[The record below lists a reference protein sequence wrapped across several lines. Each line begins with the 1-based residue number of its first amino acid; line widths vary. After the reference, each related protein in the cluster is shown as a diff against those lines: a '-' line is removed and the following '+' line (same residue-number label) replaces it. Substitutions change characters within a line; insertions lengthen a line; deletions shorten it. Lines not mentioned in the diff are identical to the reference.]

1 MTPASC
7 ELYSP
12 QLHLCSRITGYLE
25 ETGKDGNRESVESI
39 GYLELVSTAFLK
51 AVVWEGNGK
60 RTGED
65 DEVKQLTKCV
75 APLWSNSIHLRG
87 SPDQPDG
94 LG

>member
-1 MTPASC
+1 M
-7 ELYSP
+7 
-12 QLHLCSRITGYLE
+12 
-25 ETGKDGNRESVESI
+25 
-39 GYLELVSTAFLK
+39 ELVSTAFLK

-60 RTGED
+60 RTGDD
-65 DEVKQLTKCV
+65 DEVEQLTRCV

>member
-1 MTPASC
+1 M
-7 ELYSP
+7 
-12 QLHLCSRITGYLE
+12 
-25 ETGKDGNRESVESI
+25 
-39 GYLELVSTAFLK
+39 ELVSAAFLK

-65 DEVKQLTKCV
+65 DEVEQLTKCV
-75 APLWSNSIHLRG
+75 APLWSTSIHLRG